1 MLYEFK
7 LNHSA
12 AEAARNRALAF
23 GTDSPSERKV
33 RCWFAKFSSGNF
45 DLEDKPGRGR
55 RMSLDDQ
62 ALGAAV
68 EAKPDTTIQLKFLA
82 TSVSVFFPR
91 CFRRVVARVYISEFR
106 KYPGTECLHVNVM
119 NMKNHR
125 HMRLLPMMIVHM
137 HGLASTEP
145 ATVSYRVRPTTKP
158 IGVLRKCTTTR
169 SRLRTGSTQP
179 WITKG

>member
-1 MLYEFK
+1 MFVQGDFRRI
-7 LNHSA
+7 LNV
-12 AEAARNRALAF
+12 NYALLFLLAAF
-23 GTDSPSERKV
+23 GGVSGSSIEKALSRSVASNQNGT
-33 RCWFAKFSSGNF
+33 FA
-45 DLEDKPGRGR
+45 ET
-55 RMSLDDQ
+55 
-62 ALGAAV
+62 
-68 EAKPDTTIQLKFLA
+68 ELKFLA